1 MDDLLKQIKQY
12 KEPLVIGLAILM
24 LIFYGFC
31 PVIDI
36 LGKAKAN
43 GLKVLFEG
51 SGLGFS
57 RFLSL
62 LILLA
67 PLLVIVGKP
76 ISAKLTGM
84 LKDNLCIICFLAGI
98 VLCLLFAVVLPNG
111 VLTGL
116 GLLALHP
123 CWRTRRKR
131 LPHRNVH
138 KIKA

>member
-67 PLLVIVGKP
+67 PLLVVVGKP

-111 VLTGL
+111 VSPSWG
-116 GLLALHP
+116 
-123 CWRTRRKR
+123 
-131 LPHRNVH
+131 
-138 KIKA
+138 

>member
-67 PLLVIVGKP
+67 PLLVVVGKP
-76 ISAKLTGM
+76 ISTKLTGM

-111 VLTGL
+111 VSPAWGCWLYILAGVL
-116 GLLALHP
+116 GAGV
-123 CWRTRRKR
+123 CRIEMFTK
-131 LPHRNVH
+131 
-138 KIKA
+138 

>member
-51 SGLGFS
+51 GGLGFS

-67 PLLVIVGKP
+67 PLLVVVGKP
-76 ISAKLTGM
+76 IGAKLTGM

-111 VLTGL
+111 VSSAWGCWLYILAGVL
-116 GLLALHP
+116 GASV
-123 CWRTRRKR
+123 CRIEMFTK
-131 LPHRNVH
+131 
-138 KIKA
+138 

>member
-67 PLLVIVGKP
+67 PLLVVVGKP
-76 ISAKLTGM
+76 ISTKLTGM
-84 LKDNLCIICFLAGI
+84 LKDNLCIICFLAGS
-98 VLCLLFAVVLPNG
+98 VLCLLFPDFVTQKTCIL
-111 VLTGL
+111 
-116 GLLALHP
+116 
-123 CWRTRRKR
+123 
-131 LPHRNVH
+131 
-138 KIKA
+138 